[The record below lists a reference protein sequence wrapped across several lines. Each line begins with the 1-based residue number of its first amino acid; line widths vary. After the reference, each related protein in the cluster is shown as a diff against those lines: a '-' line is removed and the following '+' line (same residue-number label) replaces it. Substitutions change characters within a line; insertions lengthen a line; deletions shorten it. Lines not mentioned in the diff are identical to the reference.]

1 MRTLLLSLAMLFSM
15 GLWAQY
21 CGHSSSASCAPDSSL
36 AQPGLTDYHNFPCVS
51 SGVPFSENMQIYVP
65 ASISYNGF
73 NATVDSVRIDSIT
86 NLPCG
91 LCWSANKPSLT
102 FAANERGCINISG
115 TSTDAAGT
123 YSLGLY
129 GTAYTPFGAF
139 GGSLNTFWGNFY
151 VFVKQPTAAC
161 SHGVGTLLT
170 ACGGHAPCTF
180 VPQVV
185 QISPATPCTGAS
197 AITVGTAAAY
207 QSQMWYL
214 SNDTGYNSTF
224 TWSNNPDPILNLRA
238 IDTAGCTGTLQLVM
252 TSNGAVLA
260 PQICYFTTDTS
271 VPYANVIVAVQRNDA
286 FHTADSY
293 TLFASNTASVS
304 VDTPISTLM
313 AYSQAIF
320 HDTMI
325 HGYYRVAG
333 TYCSGAIASNLIN
346 VSYSQYS
353 ILTVDS
359 TTSGYPQL
367 SWPLQ
372 LPVTYSSI
380 YVLAREQGGSWQV
393 IDSIFGITGTN
404 LQVTYVDRYPTSQ
417 HMDYMLG
424 YNLNN
429 TCDPSRSGGKTV
441 FTNAA
446 MSQVRS
452 GLVTTRPGGP
462 NGLDNVGTLSYLEV
476 YPNPTTG
483 LLHIQTPPNS
493 PVTLSLYD
501 MVGNEVYRS
510 EAQTE
515 HTSIDLSGYAQGIYM
530 VKATSQGHQV
540 AVRKV
545 VKD

>member
-1 MRTLLLSLAMLFSM
+1 M
-15 GLWAQY
+15 GLSAQY

-36 AQPGLTDYHNFPCVS
+36 AAPGLTDYHNFPCVS

-65 ASISYNGF
+65 ASITYNGF

-115 TSTDAAGT
+115 TSTDATGT
-123 YSLGLY
+123 YALGLF

-139 GGSLNTFWGNFY
+139 AGSLNTFWGNFY
-151 VFVKQPTAAC
+151 VFVKQPAAAC

-185 QISPATPCTGAS
+185 QISPATPCTNSS
-197 AITVGTAAAY
+197 AITVGTAVPY

-214 SNDTGYNSTF
+214 SNDTGFNSTF
-224 TWSNNPDPILNLRA
+224 TWSNNPDPVLNLLA
-238 IDTAGCTGTLQLVM
+238 TDTAGCTGKISLLM
-252 TSNGAVLA
+252 SNTGATVV
-260 PQICYFTTDTS
+260 PQICYFTSDTALTY
-271 VPYANVIVAVQRNDA
+271 PNVIVAAQRNDV
-286 FHTADSY
+286 FLTATSY
-293 TLFASNTASVS
+293 VLYAANNASGNADTVIGTVSASQ
-304 VDTPISTLM
+304 
-313 AYSQAIF
+313 QAIF
-320 HDTMI
+320 HDSVV
-325 HGYYRVAG
+325 HSYYKVAG
-333 TYCSGAIASNLIN
+333 NFCGGSNPSFL
-346 VSYSQYS
+346 YTLAYGQYAA
-353 ILTVDS
+353 LTVDS

-380 YVLAREQGGSWQV
+380 YVLAREQGGAWQV

-404 LQVTYVDRYPTSQ
+404 LQVSYVDHYPTAQ

-429 TCDPSRSGGKTV
+429 TCNPSRSGGKTV

-446 MSQVRS
+446 RSEVRS
-452 GLVTTRPGGP
+452 GLVTTRPAGP
-462 NGLDNVGTLSYLEV
+462 TGLDNVGALSYLEV

-493 PVTLSLYD
+493 HVTLSLYD

-515 HTSIDLSGYAQGIYM
+515 HTSIDLSGYAQGIYL
-530 VKATSQGHQV
+530 VKATNQGHLV
-540 AVRKV
+540 AVGKV